1 MNQRILIIDDE
12 PVQRRVTEASVSR
25 LGYKVETCDGGEAAL
40 ERLGQTNGPNI
51 DAMLLDLVM
60 PDLDGMGVLSRLAE
74 RGIDVPVIVQTS
86 QGSIDTVVSAMQAG
100 ARDFV
105 VKPASAERLK
115 VSLENALQLSKLG
128 HEVRRIKNR
137 TEGRL
142 SFDDL
147 ISDSEAMAKVIRLGE
162 RAAASSIPV
171 LIEGESGVGKE
182 IIARAIQGTGDRAG
196 KPFIT
201 VNCGAIPHNLV
212 ESILFGHE
220 KGAFTGAN
228 EKHTGKFREAHGG
241 TIFLDEV
248 GELPMEV
255 QVKLLRTLQ
264 EGEIDPVGATKPVK
278 VDFRL
283 ISATNR
289 DLIAAVRD
297 GTFREDLYYR
307 LNVFPVR
314 VPPLR
319 ERRGDIPLLVHH
331 FANRFALEEGLR
343 EIRSVTPAALAML
356 EAFDWPGNI
365 RQLENAVF
373 RAVVL
378 ADGPELTVDEF
389 PQIAAQVGGFSEP
402 ANDQAHDGST
412 VPNELPE
419 LRRSGYDRRQA
430 NGNMD
435 ANPHASSMYGFV
447 RLSDDHG
454 EIKSMESVERDAIAF
469 ALDFHHGHM
478 TRVAKSLGIGRST
491 LYRKLSEYGLAGDE
505 ADNQEIEQKQA
516 G

>member
-25 LGYKVETCDGGEAAL
+25 LGYQVETCDGGEAAL
-40 ERLGQTNGPNI
+40 DRLAQMQAPKI
-51 DAMLLDLVM
+51 DAVLLDLVM

-74 RGIDVPVIVQTS
+74 RGLDVPVIVQTS

-115 VSLENALQLSKLG
+115 VSLENALQLSQLG

-137 TEGRL
+137 SEGRL
-142 SFDDL
+142 GFDDL
-147 ISDSEAMAKVIRLGE
+147 ISESDTMAKVIKLGE

-182 IIARAIQGTGDRAG
+182 IVARAIQGTSDRAG

-201 VNCGAIPHNLV
+201 VNCGAIPDNLV

-228 EKHTGKFREAHGG
+228 EKHAGKFREAHGG

-248 GELPMEV
+248 GELPMDI

-264 EGEIDPVGATKPVK
+264 EGEIDPVGAVKPTK

-319 ERRGDIPLLVHH
+319 ERRSDIALLVHH

-343 EIRSVTPAALAML
+343 DIRSVTPAALAML

-389 PQIAAQVGGFSEP
+389 PQIAAQIGGFSEP
-402 ANDQAHDGST
+402 ANDRKGSQD
-412 VPNELPE
+412 
-419 LRRSGYDRRQA
+419 RSTDRAAESETRSSQ
-430 NGNMD
+430 NGRHGGGMD

-447 RLSDDHG
+447 RLSDEHG

-491 LYRKLSEYGLAGDE
+491 LYRKLSEYGLADDAE
-505 ADNQEIEQKQA
+505 VEQKQA